1 MVRGKGVINR
11 PCIECPPQCRSKEQ
25 TGEDN
30 VHISI
35 ECVCVCVCVFHAEV
49 CKQQLEPSNTGG
61 GGVEGW
67 GVLWDRG
74 AGEILKW
81 RRKGSTR
88 SQMR

>member
-1 MVRGKGVINR
+1 
-11 PCIECPPQCRSKEQ
+11 
-25 TGEDN
+25 
-30 VHISI
+30 
-35 ECVCVCVCVFHAEV
+35 VCVCVCVFHAEV

-61 GGVEGW
+61 GGGEGW
-67 GVLWDRG
+67 GGLWDRG